1 MPEWLHCMMR
11 KYMEGFEVVTI
22 VGRKVKAKMDDN
34 QIGRAHV

>member
-11 KYMEGFEVVTI
+11 KYMAGFEVVTI

-34 QIGRAHV
+34 LYGVR